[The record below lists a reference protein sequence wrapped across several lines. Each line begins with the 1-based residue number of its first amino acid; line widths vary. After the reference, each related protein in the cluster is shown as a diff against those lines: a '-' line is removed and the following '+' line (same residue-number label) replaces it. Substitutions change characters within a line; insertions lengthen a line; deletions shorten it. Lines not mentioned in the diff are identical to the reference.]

1 MNLKTELK
9 LSAEYESY
17 KQKIL
22 EGYKSNP
29 EAYKMAMIKNR
40 ARMQNEPLAYGA
52 IIVLVIGFIWDLVAR
67 FIFNM
72 VPSSDS
78 DNSMLVYFSLVT
90 ASVVLIIGVLVI
102 FGVLVHYN
110 RKDREIILIEEQV
123 LSEYRGRRIDDEI
136 NNVQND

>member
-78 DNSMLVYFSLVT
+78 DNSMLVYLQQKRSRDYF
-90 ASVVLIIGVLVI
+90 
-102 FGVLVHYN
+102 
-110 RKDREIILIEEQV
+110 DRRAGAQ
-123 LSEYRGRRIDDEI
+123 
-136 NNVQND
+136 

>member
-90 ASVVLIIGVLVI
+90 ASVVLIIGVLVV

>member
-90 ASVVLIIGVLVI
+90 ASVVLIIGVLVV

-110 RKDREIILIEEQV
+110 RKDREIILIEEQM

>member
-1 MNLKTELK
+1 M
-9 LSAEYESY
+9 
-17 KQKIL
+17 
-22 EGYKSNP
+22 
-29 EAYKMAMIKNR
+29 
-40 ARMQNEPLAYGA
+40 
-52 IIVLVIGFIWDLVAR
+52 LVIGFIWDLVAR

-90 ASVVLIIGVLVI
+90 ASVVLIIGVLVV